1 MTKLLIVAATQQE
14 IEPFLKHYEI
24 NVLNDTGL
32 FMSVSNQNIHALI
45 TGPGMV
51 NTAYYMGHYAHNDFS
66 HLINVGICGAFNRD
80 LKIGEVVNV
89 AEDTLCEMGAEDG
102 DDFIRYEELGLGGTS
117 TYTNRS
123 SLFLELKRVKGVT
136 VNTVHGCE
144 ENINKIKKRFSP
156 DVESMEGAAFF
167 RGCENM
173 IGNCLQ
179 IRGISNYVE
188 KRDKSKWDIP
198 LAIKNTNEFVIK
210 LIEEIN
216 K

>member
-14 IEPFLKHYEI
+14 MQPFLTYWEI

-32 FMSVSNQNIHALI
+32 FMSVSNENIHALI

-66 HLINVGICGAFNRD
+66 HLINVGICGAFDRN

-89 AEDTLCEMGAEDG
+89 VEDHLSEMGAEDG
-102 DDFIRYEELGLGGTS
+102 DDFIRYEDLGLGGTAK
-117 TYTNRS
+117 YKNRCS
-123 SLFLELKRVKGVT
+123 VPVDLKAVRGIT

-144 ENINKIKKRFSP
+144 ETIEKARKRFSP
-156 DVESMEGAAFF
+156 EVESMEGAAFF
-167 RGCENM
+167 RGCENL
-173 IGNCLQ
+173 IGNCIQ
-179 IRGISNYVE
+179 IRGVSNYVE

-198 LAIKNTNEFVIK
+198 LAIRNTNEYLIK
-210 LIEEIN
+210 LIEQLG

>member
-1 MTKLLIVAATQQE
+1 MGKLLIVAATRPE
-14 IEPFLKHYEI
+14 IEPLLKHFEV

-32 FMSVSNQNIHALI
+32 FMSVSNENICVLI

-66 HLINVGICGAFNRD
+66 HLINVGICGAFDRE

-89 AEDTLCEMGAEDG
+89 VEDRLCEMGAEDG
-102 DDFIRYEELGLGGTS
+102 DNFIKYEDLGLGGTS
-117 TYTNRS
+117 VYKNRS
-123 SLFLELKRVKGVT
+123 SIFIELKRVNAIT

-144 ENINKIKKRFSP
+144 ETIKKTHSRFSP

-167 RGCENM
+167 RGCENL

-179 IRGISNYVE
+179 IRGVSNYVE

-198 LAIKNTNEFVIK
+198 LAIKNTNEFVIR
-210 LIEEIN
+210 LIQEII